1 MAPIVQDIE
10 KAQGT
15 PERAVYEEKDF
26 LTPALKSFGNV
37 LSSFAKGSGGS
48 KKTNFQPLYKL
59 SQEFQEEVNSKGIEA
74 DTSEY
79 IELKNKY
86 QLKASGHAENYTPEQ
101 IEKVFTD
108 VVGNKQTIEA
118 VESLLEK
125 DKEQRISF
133 DEEAMLIGQSQAPD
147 ATRSV
152 QASLGRRTLVAK
164 MTDEALQKF
173 MPGMSVKEREEI
185 LKSSPTYR
193 GALQTIGLNS
203 LNQFVKDSGG
213 VLTPDVL
220 DKFKKTWTAGLTQNG
235 FPSRAAQSF
244 VDNTLAIVDGVALRA
259 AKSTDEAAKYTANVM
274 KAAQS
279 ESLLNLADVNLDL
292 DGTTVKAGTV
302 LAAIGYDFGSPA
314 GQAILAQYPTLLAE
328 LGKGALKAKVDNLNQ
343 EQKNLLLSSKTRA
356 QLHQTFM
363 KGSEGSKTI
372 DALGGKT
379 AEEAYQSVV
388 NMDRNALASN
398 SMYNSAVNIYNES
411 HTGLD
416 MTDFSEQ
423 DRQKQEAEWRSAARA
438 AAKTNNTFL
447 KGLGMVLLDATGTP
461 QYVSWESGQPRLATN
476 DGEIIEWLDNDSVDA
491 RRYVFGGLRGAYTT
505 ASRIIGL
512 DKARDIW
519 NEEQANFFEGMSA
532 PTELVRS
539 ALTSALVGETSADL
553 AKSAFNT
560 FAGGNAI
567 RQSDLP
573 MTKEDVLKRS
583 LSVMNKPA
591 DMMSYPDRAKRIF
604 EYRSCE
610 MSEARAAPVKNPSK
624 VLYDDRTKS
633 MIFETTGRAS
643 VTSPIEGT
651 ISNAYANPF
660 RNLNVVV
667 MDEKGT
673 GNKWRISGTN
683 MANGLLKTGTE
694 VKQGDKIGQL
704 QGLRDGAVGVMVRT
718 AEGRDVDPRKYF
730 GLTEQPEAEEPLQ
743 MTPVPEGFWNR

>member
-15 PERAVYEEKDF
+15 PERTVMEEKDF
-26 LTPALKSFGNV
+26 LTPALRSFGNV
-37 LSSFAKGSGGS
+37 LKSFGSSGGGS

-59 SQEFQEEVNSKGIEA
+59 SQEFQDEVSSKGIEA

-86 QLKASGHAENYTPEQ
+86 QLKASGHSENYTPEQ

-108 VVGNKQTIEA
+108 VVGNKETIEA
-118 VESLLEK
+118 VESLLKK

-133 DEEAMLIGQSQAPD
+133 DEEAMLIGQSLVPD

-173 MPGMSVKEREEI
+173 MPGMDAKEREEI

-220 DKFKKTWTAGLTQNG
+220 DKFKKTWTAGLSQNG
-235 FPSRAAQSF
+235 FPAGAAQTF

-259 AKSTDEAAKYTANVM
+259 AKSTEEAAKYTANVM
-274 KAAQS
+274 KAAQT
-279 ESLLNLADVNLDL
+279 ESLLNLADVNLTL
-292 DGTTVKAGTV
+292 DKKTVKAGEI

-314 GQAILAQYPTLLAE
+314 GQAILARYPTLLAE
-328 LGKGALKAKVDNLNQ
+328 LGKGALDANIDSLSQ

-363 KGSEGSKTI
+363 KGSEGSKAV
-372 DALGGKT
+372 DGLSGKT

-398 SMYNSAVNIYNES
+398 SMYNSAVNIYNNS

-423 DRQKQEAEWRSAARA
+423 DRQQQEAEWRSAART

-447 KGLGMVLLDATGTP
+447 QGLGMVLLDATGTP

-491 RRYVFGGLRGAYTT
+491 RRYVFGGLRSAYTT
-505 ASRIIGL
+505 ASRIIGM

-519 NEEQANFFEGMSA
+519 NEEQANFFEGKPVPGDDIA
-532 PTELVRS
+532 R
-539 ALTSALVGETSADL
+539 ALVVASAME
-553 AKSAFNT
+553 
-560 FAGGNAI
+560 AGGEVPEQILTPNI
-567 RQSDLP
+567 
-573 MTKEDVLKRS
+573 MEDVLNKS

-591 DMMSYPDRAKRIF
+591 DMMSYPDRAKRVF
-604 EYRSCE
+604 EYRSGE
-610 MSEARAAPVKNPSK
+610 MSEPKAAPVKNPLK
-624 VLYDDRTKS
+624 VLYDSRNKS
-633 MIFETTGRAS
+633 MVFETTGRAA
-643 VTSPIEGT
+643 VTSPVDGT
-651 ISNAYANPF
+651 IINAYGNPLTSA
-660 RNLNVVV
+660 RRLVLE
-667 MDEKGT
+667 EKGT
-673 GNKWRISGTN
+673 GYKWLITGTN
-683 MANGLLKTGTE
+683 MANGLLKAGTE

-704 QGLRDGAVGVMVRT
+704 QGLTKGAVGVMVRT

-730 GLTEQPEAEEPLQ
+730 GLAQEPEAAEEETLQ

>member
-15 PERAVYEEKDF
+15 PERTVYEEKDF

-37 LSSFAKGSGGS
+37 LSNIGKSSGGS

-101 IEKVFTD
+101 IERVFTD

-118 VESLLEK
+118 VESLLTK
-125 DKEQRISF
+125 DKEQRIGF
-133 DEEAMLIGQSQAPD
+133 DEEAMLIGQSLAPD
-147 ATRSV
+147 ATRSE
-152 QASLGRRTLVAK
+152 QTSLGRRTLVAK

-173 MPGMSVKEREEI
+173 MPAMSAKEREEI
-185 LKSSPTYR
+185 LESSPTYR

-220 DKFKKTWTAGLTQNG
+220 DKFKKTWVAGLTQNG
-235 FPSRAAQSF
+235 FPSGAAQTF
-244 VDNTLAIVDGVALRA
+244 VDNTLAIVEGQALRA

-274 KAAQS
+274 KAAQT
-279 ESLLNLADVNLDL
+279 ESLLNLADINLTL
-292 DGTTVKAGTV
+292 DKKTVKAGTV

-314 GQAILAQYPTLLAE
+314 GQAILAKYPTLLAE
-328 LGKGALKAKVDNLNQ
+328 LGKGALDAKIDSLNQ

-363 KGSEGSKTI
+363 KGSEGSKAI
-372 DALGGKT
+372 DGLSGKT

-388 NMDRNALASN
+388 NMNRDTLAGN
-398 SMYNSAVNIYNES
+398 SMYNSAVNIYNNS

-423 DRQKQEAEWRSAARA
+423 DRQKQEAEWRLAART

-447 KGLGMVLLDATGTP
+447 QGLGMVLLDATGTP

-491 RRYVFGGLRGAYTT
+491 RRYVFGGLRNAYTT
-505 ASRIIGL
+505 ASRIIGM
-512 DKARDIW
+512 DRARDIW
-519 NEEQANFFEGMSA
+519 NEEQANLFEGLSVPGDRMA
-532 PTELVRS
+532 
-539 ALTSALVGETSADL
+539 SALVAASAME
-553 AKSAFNT
+553 
-560 FAGGNAI
+560 AGSEVSG
-567 RQSDLP
+567 QTVEP
-573 MTKEDVLKRS
+573 VKMEDVLNRS

-604 EYRSCE
+604 EYRSGE
-610 MSEARAAPVKNPSK
+610 MSEARAAPVKNPKK

-633 MIFETTGRAS
+633 VIFETTGRAS
-643 VTSPIEGT
+643 VTAPVEGT
-651 ISNAYANPF
+651 IADAYANPF
-660 RNLNVVV
+660 RNLNVLVLE
-667 MDEKGT
+667 EKGT

-683 MANGLLKTGTE
+683 MANGLLKAGTE

-704 QGLRDGAVGVMVRT
+704 QGLRDGAVGIMVRT

-730 GLTEQPEAEEPLQ
+730 GLTKEPEAEEPLQ

>member
-10 KAQGT
+10 KAQAT
-15 PERAVYEEKDF
+15 PERTVYEEKDF

-37 LSSFAKGSGGS
+37 LSNIGKGSGG

-59 SQEFQEEVNSKGIEA
+59 SQEFQDEVNSKGIEA

-86 QLKASGHAENYTPEQ
+86 QLKASGHAERYTPEQ
-101 IEKVFTD
+101 IERVFTD

-125 DKEQRISF
+125 DKEQRIGF
-133 DEEAMLIGQSQAPD
+133 DEEAMLIGQSLAPD
-147 ATRSV
+147 ATRSE
-152 QASLGRRTLVAK
+152 QTSLGRRTLVAK

-173 MPGMSVKEREEI
+173 MPAMSAKERADI
-185 LKSSPTYR
+185 LESSPTYR

-220 DKFKKTWTAGLTQNG
+220 DKFKKTWAAGLAKNG
-235 FPSRAAQSF
+235 FPSGAAQTF
-244 VDNTLAIVDGVALRA
+244 VDNTLAIVDGQSLRA

-274 KAAQS
+274 KAAQT
-279 ESLLNLADVNLDL
+279 ESLLNLADISLTLDKK
-292 DGTTVKAGTV
+292 TVKAGTI

-314 GQAILAQYPTLLAE
+314 GQAILAKYPTLLAE
-328 LGKGALKAKVDNLNQ
+328 LGKGALDAKIDNLNQ

-363 KGSEGSKTI
+363 KGSEGSKAV
-372 DALGGKT
+372 DGLSGKT

-388 NMDRNALASN
+388 NMDRETLAGN
-398 SMYNSAVNIYNES
+398 SMYNSAVNIYNNS

-423 DRQKQEAEWRSAARA
+423 DRQKQESEWRLAART

-447 KGLGMVLLDATGTP
+447 QGLGMVLLDATGTP

-476 DGEIIEWLDNDSVDA
+476 DGEVIEWLDNDSVDA
-491 RRYVFGGLRGAYTT
+491 RRYVFGGLRSAYTT
-505 ASRIIGL
+505 ASRIIGM
-512 DKARDIW
+512 DRARDIW
-519 NEEQANFFEGMSA
+519 NEEQNNFFGGMSA
-532 PTELVRS
+532 PIELVRS
-539 ALTSALVGETSADL
+539 ALTSAFTGEMSSDVV
-553 AKSAFNT
+553 KSAFKT
-560 FAGGNAI
+560 LAY

-573 MTKEDVLKRS
+573 LTKEDVLKKS
-583 LSVMNKPA
+583 LSVLNKPA
-591 DMMSYPDRAKRIF
+591 DMMSYPDRAERVF
-604 EYRSCE
+604 EYRSGE
-610 MSEARAAPVKNPSK
+610 MSEPKAMPVKNPSK
-624 VLYDDRTKS
+624 VLYDSKVKS
-633 MIFETTGRAS
+633 MIFETTGRAT
-643 VTSPIEGT
+643 VTAPVEGT
-651 ISNAYANPF
+651 IANAYGNPL
-660 RNLNVVV
+660 RNVYSLVLE
-667 MDEKGT
+667 EKGT
-673 GNKWRISGTN
+673 GNKWTISGTN
-683 MANGLLKTGTE
+683 MAQGLLKAGTE

-704 QGLRDGAVGVMVRT
+704 QGLRNGAVGIMVRT

-730 GLTEQPEAEEPLQ
+730 GITKEPEAEEPSQ

>member
-26 LTPALKSFGNV
+26 LTPALRSFGNI
-37 LSSFAKGSGGS
+37 LDSFGRAYGGS

-59 SQEFQEEVNSKGIEA
+59 SQEFQDEVKSKGIEA

-101 IEKVFTD
+101 IERVFTD

-133 DEEAMLIGQSQAPD
+133 DEEAMLIGQSLAPD
-147 ATRSV
+147 STRSD
-152 QASLGRRTLVAK
+152 QTSLGRRTLVAK

-235 FPSRAAQSF
+235 FPAGAAQAF
-244 VDNTLAIVDGVALRA
+244 VDSTLAIVDGVALRA

-274 KAAQS
+274 KAAQT

-314 GQAILAQYPTLLAE
+314 GQAILAKYPTLLAN
-328 LGKGALKAKVDNLNQ
+328 LGKGALEANIDNLNQ

-356 QLHQTFM
+356 KLHQTFM
-363 KGSEGSKTI
+363 KGSEGSKTL
-372 DALGGKT
+372 DGLSSKT
-379 AEEAYQSVV
+379 AEEAYQGIV
-388 NMDRNALASN
+388 NMDRNTLASN

-423 DRQKQEAEWRSAARA
+423 DRQKQEAEWRLAART

-447 KGLGMVLLDATGTP
+447 QGLGMVLLDATGTP

-476 DGEIIEWLDNDSVDA
+476 DGEVIEWLDNDSVDA
-491 RRYVFGGLRGAYTT
+491 RRYVFGGLRSAYTT
-505 ASRIIGL
+505 ASRIIGM
-512 DKARDIW
+512 DRARDIW
-519 NEEQANFFEGMSA
+519 NEEQASFFEGLSVPGDRMA
-532 PTELVRS
+532 
-539 ALTSALVGETSADL
+539 SALVAASAME
-553 AKSAFNT
+553 
-560 FAGGNAI
+560 AGSEVSGQAVE
-567 RQSDLP
+567 P
-573 MTKEDVLKRS
+573 VKMEDVLNRS
-583 LSVMNKPA
+583 LSVMNKPV
-591 DMMSYPDRAKRIF
+591 DMMSYPDRAKRVF
-604 EYRSCE
+604 EYRSGE
-610 MSEARAAPVKNPSK
+610 MSEPKAMPVKNPSK
-624 VLYDDRTKS
+624 VLYDSRTKS
-633 MIFETTGRAS
+633 VVFETTGRAS

-651 ISNAYANPF
+651 VTNASGNPLTNIN
-660 RNLNVVV
+660 RLVLE
-667 MDEKGT
+667 EKGT
-673 GNKWRISGTN
+673 GNRWTITGTN
-683 MANGLLKTGTE
+683 MVNGLLKTGTE

-704 QGLRDGAVGVMVRT
+704 QGLRNGAVGIMIRT

-730 GLTEQPEAEEPLQ
+730 GITEPAEEEPLQ
-743 MTPVPEGFWNR
+743 MTPVPAGFWDR

>member
-15 PERAVYEEKDF
+15 PERTVYEEKDF

-37 LSSFAKGSGGS
+37 LSNIGRSSGS
-48 KKTNFQPLYKL
+48 KKTNFQPLYQL

-86 QLKASGHAENYTPEQ
+86 QLKASGHSEKYTPEQ
-101 IEKVFTD
+101 IERVFTD

-118 VESLLEK
+118 VESLLTK
-125 DKEQRISF
+125 DKEQRIGF
-133 DEEAMLIGQSQAPD
+133 DEEAMLIGQSLAPD
-147 ATRSV
+147 ATRSE
-152 QASLGRRTLVAK
+152 QTSLGRRTLVAK

-173 MPGMSVKEREEI
+173 MPGMSVKEREQI
-185 LKSSPTYR
+185 LESSPTYR

-203 LNQFVKDSGG
+203 LDKFVKDSGG
-213 VLTPDVL
+213 VLTPVVL
-220 DKFKKTWTAGLTQNG
+220 DNFKKTWAAGLTQNG
-235 FPSRAAQSF
+235 FPSRAAQTF

-279 ESLLNLADVNLDL
+279 ESLLNLADINLTL
-292 DGTTVKAGTV
+292 DKKTVKAGTI

-314 GQAILAQYPTLLAE
+314 GQAILAKYPTLLAE
-328 LGKGALKAKVDNLNQ
+328 LGKGALDAKVDSLNQ

-363 KGSEGSKTI
+363 KGSEGSKAV

-388 NMDRNALASN
+388 NMDRDALASN
-398 SMYNSAVNIYNES
+398 SMYNSAMNIYNES

-423 DRQKQEAEWRSAARA
+423 DRQKQEAEWRLAART

-447 KGLGMVLLDATGTP
+447 QGLGMVLLDATGTP

-491 RRYVFGGLRGAYTT
+491 RRYVFGGLRSAYTT
-505 ASRIIGL
+505 ASRIIGM
-512 DKARDIW
+512 DRAKDIW
-519 NEEQANFFEGMSA
+519 NEEQANFFEGKTTPNDRMA
-532 PTELVRS
+532 R
-539 ALTSALVGETSADL
+539 ALVVASAME
-553 AKSAFNT
+553 
-560 FAGGNAI
+560 AGREVPEQFLTPNI
-567 RQSDLP
+567 
-573 MTKEDVLKRS
+573 MEDVLNKS
-583 LSVMNKPA
+583 LSVLNKPA

-604 EYRSCE
+604 EYRSGE
-610 MSEARAAPVKNPSK
+610 MSEARAAPVKNPKK

-633 MIFETTGRAS
+633 VVFETTGRAS

-651 ISNAYANPF
+651 ISDAYANPF
-660 RNLNVVV
+660 RNLNVIVL
-667 MDEKGT
+667 DEKGT

-683 MANGLLKTGTE
+683 MANGLLKAGTE

-704 QGLRDGAVGVMVRT
+704 QGLRDGAVGIMVRT

-730 GLTEQPEAEEPLQ
+730 GLTEQPEAEESSQ